1 LATSIAIALSALL
14 PSTPC
19 SAHDRIDAAF
29 DAIVDDNA
37 PVELLASGYG
47 FTEGPVW
54 MPRLGAILFS
64 DLPGNV
70 VHRYDPR
77 SGKASIYLSN
87 AGFTGPDAWRWGG
100 MSNNGRD
107 RSDERFEEF
116 PMLGPDGL
124 AVDAR
129 GRLILATFAGRSL
142 VRIEKNGQRTTLAD
156 RYQGKRFNGTNDVIV
171 KRDGSIYFTDTFG
184 GLRKRADDPRKEIAI
199 NAVYRWKDGS
209 VDQLITD
216 MPNTNGL
223 AFSPDETL
231 FYVNA
236 SRDNYIR
243 VYDVSKDGTLGNG
256 RMFVDLRG
264 HAEKGV
270 TDGMKVDSSGNVYV
284 TGPGG
289 IWIITPAGQHIGTIQ
304 VPEVPINLAFGDED
318 LKSLYITAHT
328 SLYRIRVK
336 VAGR

>member
-1 LATSIAIALSALL
+1 MKTSRLLATSIAIVLSSL
-14 PSTPC
+14 PC

-37 PVELLASGYG
+37 PVELLTSGYG

-54 MPRLGAILFS
+54 MPRMGVVLFS

-70 VHRYDPR
+70 VHQFDPR
-77 SGKASIYLSN
+77 SGKASVYLLT
-87 AGFTGPDAWRWGG
+87 AGFTGPDPWRWGG
-100 MSNNGRD
+100 MSN
-107 RSDERFEEF
+107 
-116 PMLGPDGL
+116 
-124 AVDAR
+124 
-129 GRLILATFAGRSL
+129 
-142 VRIEKNGQRTTLAD
+142 
-156 RYQGKRFNGTNDVIV
+156 

-184 GLRKRADDPRKEIAI
+184 GLRKRADDPRKEIPI

-209 VDQLITD
+209 VDQLVTD

-243 VYDVSKDGTLGNG
+243 VYDVHQDGTLANG
-256 RMFVDLRG
+256 RMFAHLRG
-264 HAEKGV
+264 RAEKGV
-270 TDGMKVDSSGNVYV
+270 TDGMKVDSLGNVYV

-289 IWIITPAGQHIGTIQ
+289 IWIITSAGQHVGTIQ
-304 VPEVPINLAFGDED
+304 VPEVPISLAFGDED
-318 LKSLYITAHT
+318 RKSLYITAHT
-328 SLYRIRVK
+328 GLYRLRVRI
-336 VAGR
+336 AGL